1 MEKKRNR
8 KRKKRKNEKAKEK
21 RFGKNSFLLMHELWK
36 HQEQKAPKRS
46 TQTV

>member
-1 MEKKRNR
+1 MEKKTKR

-21 RFGKNSFLLMHELWK
+21 HSGKNSFLLMHELWK
-36 HQEQKAPKRS
+36 HQEQKATKRS

>member
-1 MEKKRNR
+1 MEKKR